1 MALSSVTQKRKIVP
15 PSKKTARAI
24 SAGKTREIAAGE
36 FKAKCLGLMREIA
49 NTGKPVL
56 VTMRGKPLVEVGPPR
71 SGKKSTKKDD
81 FIGRWEG
88 ILTINGDPD
97 DLIKPVFPLED
108 YDMLK

>member
-1 MALSSVTQKRKIVP
+1 MPKSAVKRKPNLRVN
-15 PSKKTARAI
+15 SV
-24 SAGKTREIAAGE
+24 SGTREIAAGE
-36 FKAKCLGLMREIA
+36 FKAKCLGLMREVA
-49 NTGKPVL
+49 KTGEPVL

-71 SGKKSTKKDD
+71 SGKKSRKKDD

-88 ILTINGDPD
+88 ILKINGDPD

>member
-1 MALSSVTQKRKIVP
+1 MASKALMKKKNAAKAADIGKIRQV
-15 PSKKTARAI
+15 
-24 SAGKTREIAAGE
+24 AAGE
-36 FKAKCLGLMREIA
+36 FKAKCLGLMREVA

-56 VTMRGKPLVEVGPPR
+56 VTVRGKPLVEVGRP
-71 SGKKSTKKDD
+71 KSVNKSKKKDD

-88 ILTINGDPD
+88 IMKINGDPD